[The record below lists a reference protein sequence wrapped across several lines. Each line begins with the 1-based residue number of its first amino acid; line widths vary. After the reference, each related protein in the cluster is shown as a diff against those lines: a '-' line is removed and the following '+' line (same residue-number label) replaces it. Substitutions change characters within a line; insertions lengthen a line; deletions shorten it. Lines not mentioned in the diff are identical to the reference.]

1 MKKILVILIIISLFI
16 SGCSSTLSKSSNNQ
30 DVYED
35 RTESFLAEG
44 EGEMGKLTLFKKN
57 DEVEAIQESG
67 PFTVKINKMQV
78 SELEVGEKYKR
89 TFFDNKDVVTI
100 VELRVELR
108 VEVENIS
115 TETNIIPEQ
124 GTIVTN
130 TKEQKDAHED
140 FSAMIGGEYI
150 GEIIREG
157 YIYFVLDS
165 EAEEITS
172 FKYVISGPID
182 SDGNKLGEDITFD
195 LSFD

>member
-1 MKKILVILIIISLFI
+1 
-16 SGCSSTLSKSSNNQ
+16 
-30 DVYED
+30 
-35 RTESFLAEG
+35 
-44 EGEMGKLTLFKKN
+44 
-57 DEVEAIQESG
+57 
-67 PFTVKINKMQV
+67 MQV
-78 SELEVGEKYKR
+78 SKLEVNEKYKR
-89 TFFDNKDVVTI
+89 RFDNKDVVTI
-100 VELRVELR
+100 VELRVEVENERTSGYIMDVEL
-108 VEVENIS
+108 EVEDENES
-115 TETNIIPEQ
+115 TETNIIYPEQ

-150 GEIIREG
+150 GRITREG

-172 FKYVISGPID
+172 FKYVIPGPID

>member
-30 DVYED
+30 DII
-35 RTESFLAEG
+35 ESLIPEG
-44 EGEMGKLTLFKKN
+44 ESEMGKLTLLKKN

-100 VELRVELR
+100 VELK
-108 VEVENIS
+108 VEVENKS
-115 TETNIIPEQ
+115 TETNIIYPEQ

-130 TKEQKDAHED
+130 TKEQKDAHEE
-140 FSAMIGGEYI
+140 FSAMIGGKYI